1 MLCLSLAESEISP
14 AELTA
19 QQKSF
24 LEETNKN
31 KQQKHGTL
39 RNRGLQRLSSSSS
52 RMLYYFFNIDVF
64 TYERVFRS
72 CCVTT

>member
-14 AELTA
+14 TDLTM

-31 KQQKHGTL
+31 KQQIWQKYGIF
-39 RNRGLQRLSSSSS
+39 RRALQRFSSSSS
-52 RMLYYFFNIDVF
+52 RMSYY
-64 TYERVFRS
+64 YL
-72 CCVTT
+72 